1 MYRIVIA
8 DDEPFIIKG
17 LKVMVDW
24 EKLDVKIVGEAENG
38 KKLLQLIDE
47 LKPDI
52 VISDIEMPELKGL
65 DIIRTL
71 KERGISTKVILLSAY
86 QEFSYAKDA
95 ITYGAIDY
103 LVKPVLKEDLI
114 DSIKKAQAMIRKEDF
129 SIVVGDN
136 TEEKSVIVGKNE
148 NIYHDRFKERL
159 TELQVQTEHRVY
171 VGACFS
177 LAEET
182 VWTIDSNNKFEL
194 LRFAIFKS
202 IQDYVEKNKY
212 GMILKRNDKKSS
224 AIFSVP
230 EDNFDAEL
238 IRIIKGLRE
247 ELYKQYKAKII
258 VGIGDASKDIGK
270 INYIYKTAKF
280 SWGIYYFWQQDIIYY
295 KNINKEY
302 TQSVEELEKESAHFI
317 ELIINRN
324 GEWIDSYKKCLDFIE
339 NIHYGN
345 RYAAENRC
353 ILLVTDLYRELTEYK
368 MITEEEKINYEEFI
382 GKIRFCTTY
391 KNLRKYTSDYLK
403 EFMDRIYRDKMKE
416 DTPIIR
422 SVKQYINEH
431 YKEDIKLSQIAK
443 IAYMNPY
450 YFSSFFKKETGQNFK
465 HYLLEVRMKE
475 AKKLLF
481 ETDMKTYEIAKEV
494 GYNDVRSF
502 TDKFR
507 EVYGGSPSSLKK
519 EIKK

>member
-1 MYRIVIA
+1 MYRMVIA

-24 EKLDVKIVGEAENG
+24 EKLNVKIVGEAENG
-38 KKLLQLIDE
+38 KKLLQLIND

-65 DIIRTL
+65 DIIRTV
-71 KERGISTKVILLSAY
+71 KEQGLATKVILLSAY

-95 ITYGAIDY
+95 LTYGAIDY
-103 LVKPVLKEDLI
+103 LIKPVLKEDLI
-114 DSIKKAQAMIRKEDF
+114 NSVKKAQALIRKENF
-129 SIVVGDN
+129 SIVVGEDI
-136 TEEKSVIVGKNE
+136 EEKNAIVSKNE
-148 NIYHDRFKERL
+148 NIYNDRFKERL
-159 TELQVQTEHRVY
+159 AELQIETEERIF

-182 VWTIDSNNKFEL
+182 VQTIGNNNKFEL

-202 IQDYVEKNKY
+202 IQDYIEKNQY
-212 GMILKRNDKKSS
+212 GVILKRNDKRSS
-224 AIFSVP
+224 AILSVP
-230 EDNFDAEL
+230 EKKYEAEL
-238 IRIIKGLRE
+238 DRILHILKE
-247 ELYKQYKAKII
+247 ELYQQYKAKIVI
-258 VGIGDASKDIGK
+258 GIGDASWDMEKM
-270 INYIYKTAKF
+270 NYIYKTAKF
-280 SWGIYYFWQQDIIYY
+280 SWGIYYFWQQDIIFY

-302 TQSVEELEKESAHFI
+302 TQSVEDLEKESVHFV
-317 ELIINRN
+317 ELVINRN
-324 GEWIDSYKKCLDFIE
+324 EEWLHSYKRCLDFIE

-353 ILLVTDLYRELTEYK
+353 VLLVTDLYRELSEYK
-368 MITEEEKINYEEFI
+368 MITEEEKIHYEEFI
-382 GKIRFCTTY
+382 SKIRFCSTY
-391 KNLRKYTSDYLK
+391 QSLRKYTTDYLK
-403 EFMDRIYRDKMKE
+403 VFVDKIFNDRMNGDSSV
-416 DTPIIR
+416 IR
-422 SVKQYINEH
+422 SVKQYMNEH
-431 YKEDIKLSQIAK
+431 FKEDIKLSQVAK

-450 YFSSFFKKETGQNFK
+450 YFSTFFKKETGQNFK

-475 AKKLLF
+475 AKKLLL

-507 EVYGGSPSSLKK
+507 EIYGDSPSSLKK
-519 EIKK
+519 EIRK